1 MELNKIQLLEDELEV
16 TNEIM
21 LKCDLVG
28 ILIKDDYK
36 VNVIKNRMN
45 NLQGLI
51 PGSLWDSLVDD
62 YEETKSKADKDI
74 QEPEDNTEEEA
85 LNEVNDIFNEY
96 LAEITSK
103 PEVKKAVL
111 KLNDLF
117 VNITKEVEQTGT
129 SLKEIIE
136 PQGLKIKDAIKSF
149 ENRDRLQSFMDSI
162 ETTQETAT
170 VTEITTA
177 QRTNLEKR
185 KAQLD
190 LMLDNARILNIST
203 KSFEKKVRK
212 QTSLILQMLG

>member
-136 PQGLKIKDAIKSF
+136 PQSLKIKDAIKSF

-190 LMLDNARILNIST
+190 LMLDNARTLNIST